1 MTATPKPITVGPLR
15 AAARSIAAQDLLD
28 SLIDAKTHEA
38 ARLVMDTDEVT
49 VRALLLSAVT
59 GHNRTRRLP
68 PALPDDPDARDHEIT
83 ERTRH
88 LVAEILLDHPEAIG
102 AVTLALGDAVT
113 ILGNQKR
120 AAA

>member
-1 MTATPKPITVGPLR
+1 MTPETRKPITVGPLR

-28 SLIDAKTHEA
+28 LLLDAKTHEA
-38 ARLVMDTDEVT
+38 ARMIMDAEDIT

-59 GHNRTRRLP
+59 GHNRTHRLP
-68 PALPDDPDARDHEIT
+68 PALPDDPDRRDHEIT

-88 LVAEILLDHPEAIG
+88 LITEILLDHPEAIG

-113 ILGNQKR
+113 TLCNQQR
-120 AAA
+120 AA